1 MPLRWREQNGVLV
14 ETTAHFSA
22 QYHMNSSSS
31 LTNGRIARRAPGI
44 AARLLVAFSLWQ
56 PAVRAEINRLHLGSQ
71 FDAAGSQL
79 TFRVYSSRATRI
91 ELYLYSLPTGADEAA
106 HIALDRD
113 PASSVWSTTVPVAR
127 IRGEFAIAGA
137 IYYGFRAWGPN
148 WPFDPA
154 WSKAS
159 KAGFLADV
167 DANGNRFNPNKLL
180 FDPYARELSHDPVTP
195 AQPDGSVYASGPD
208 HFLQDSGRVAPK
220 GIVLATQP
228 GDIGAKPTRAL
239 KDDCIYEVQL
249 RGLTNADT
257 GVPKSLRGTYAG
269 AALKASVLKGLG
281 VSAVEFLPVQ
291 ETQNDANELIPNS
304 ANGDNYW
311 GYATLNYFAPDR
323 RYSSDKSAGGPTREF
338 KRMVKA
344 YHDAGLKVFIDVVY
358 NHTGEGYA
366 YHPDDKLTY
375 NLLSWRGLDNPT
387 YYSLTGDFQFSWDNT
402 GTGGNYNTVNPV
414 AQDLIVDSLAW
425 WRDELG
431 VDGFRFD
438 LASVLGNTC
447 EHGCFNFDKVDPKT
461 ALNRLARDLPDVALI
476 AEPWAIGGGTY
487 QVGNFPSGWSEWN
500 DKFRDTIRGS
510 QNKLGVDTLTT
521 GQLATRLAGSS
532 DLLQNNGRHPWNSIN
547 FIVAHDGFTLADL
560 YRFNGKNNNQPYPN
574 GPSDGGNDNNIA
586 WDQGGNASDQR
597 KAARN
602 GLALLMLSAGTP
614 MMTGGDEFLR
624 SLNGNNNPYNLDT
637 AANWLNYNLAS
648 GQKAFLTF
656 ARRLL
661 EFRAEH
667 AALRPA
673 DFYTAGQLQWF
684 RPDGGSADAA
694 YFDNPDNH
702 AIAWLIEGADFQD
715 PAAAVYVAYNAWSGD
730 VSFQL
735 PPPPTG
741 KKWFRAMDTSPWMEA
756 VSNFALAGSEEL
768 LPSLNYKL
776 GARAVLLAIAR

>member
-1 MPLRWREQNGVLV
+1 MHLSR
-14 ETTAHFSA
+14 
-22 QYHMNSSSS
+22 S
-31 LTNGRIARRAPGI
+31 LTNGRAAPNTLRI

-56 PAVRAEINRLHLGSQ
+56 PCMRAEINRLHLGPQ

-91 ELYLYSLPTGADEAA
+91 ELYLYARPTGADEAA
-106 HIALDRD
+106 HLALDRD
-113 PASSVWSTTVPVAR
+113 AATNVWSTTVPVAR
-127 IRGEFAIAGA
+127 LRGEFAIAGA

-154 WSKAS
+154 WTKGSKA
-159 KAGFLADV
+159 AFLSDI
-167 DANGNRFNPNKLL
+167 DENGNRFNPNKLL

-195 AQPDGSVYASGPD
+195 AQPDGSIYASGPD
-208 HFLQDSGRVAPK
+208 HFLQDTGRVAPK
-220 GIVLATQP
+220 GIVLAKQP
-228 GDIGAKPTRAL
+228 GDTGARPARAL

-249 RGLTNADT
+249 RGLTNADASI
-257 GVPKSLRGTYAG
+257 PKPLRGTYAG
-269 AALKASVLKGLG
+269 AALKASALKGLG
-281 VSAVEFLPVQ
+281 VTAVEFLPVQ

-304 ANGDNYW
+304 ASGDNYW

-338 KRMVKA
+338 KSMVKA
-344 YHDAGLKVFIDVVY
+344 YHNAGLKVFLDVVY

-366 YHPDDKLTY
+366 YHTDDSRTY

-387 YYSLTGDFQFSWDNT
+387 YYSLTSNFQFSWDNT

-447 EHGCFNFDKVDPKT
+447 EHGCFNFDKLDPKT

-500 DKFRDTIRGS
+500 DKFRDTIRSS
-510 QNKLGVDTLTT
+510 QNQLGVASLTT
-521 GQLATRLAGSS
+521 GRLATRVAGSS
-532 DLLQNNGRHPWNSIN
+532 DLLQNNGRRPWNSIN

-574 GPSDGGNDNNIA
+574 GPSDGGNDNNVA
-586 WDQGGNASDQR
+586 WDQGGNAPDQR

-624 SLNGNNNPYNLDT
+624 SLKGNNNPYNLDT
-637 AANWLNYNLAS
+637 AANWLNYKL
-648 GQKAFLTF
+648 GPDQKTFLTF
-656 ARRLL
+656 TRRLL
-661 EFRAEH
+661 DFRARH
-667 AALRPA
+667 TALRPA
-673 DFYTAGQLQWF
+673 DFYTASQLQWF
-684 RPDGGSADAA
+684 RPDGGPADAA

-702 AIAWLIEGADFQD
+702 AIAWLIDGAGFQD
-715 PAAAVYVAYNAWSGD
+715 TAAAVYVAYNAWSGD
-730 VSFQL
+730 LSFQL
-735 PPPPTG
+735 PPPPAG
-741 KKWFRAMDTSPWMEA
+741 KKWFRAMDTSPWMESA
-756 VSNFALAGSEEL
+756 SNFAVAGSEEL
-768 LPSLNYKL
+768 LTSPNYKL
-776 GARAVLLAIAR
+776 GARAVLAAIAR

>member
-1 MPLRWREQNGVLV
+1 MK
-14 ETTAHFSA
+14 
-22 QYHMNSSSS
+22 
-31 LTNGRIARRAPGI
+31 GR
-44 AARLLVAFSLWQ
+44 
-56 PAVRAEINRLHLGSQ
+56 
-71 FDAAGSQL
+71 
-79 TFRVYSSRATRI
+79 
-91 ELYLYSLPTGADEAA
+91 
-106 HIALDRD
+106 
-113 PASSVWSTTVPVAR
+113 
-127 IRGEFAIAGA
+127 
-137 IYYGFRAWGPN
+137 
-148 WPFDPA
+148 
-154 WSKAS
+154 
-159 KAGFLADV
+159 KAGFIADV

-195 AQPDGSVYASGPD
+195 AQPDGSIYASGPD
-208 HFLQDSGRVAPK
+208 HFLQDSGRAAPK
-220 GIVLATQP
+220 GIVLANQP

-239 KDDCIYEVQL
+239 KDDVIYEVQL
-249 RGLTNADT
+249 RGLTNADAS
-257 GVPKSLRGTYAG
+257 VPKPLRGTYAG
-269 AALKASVLKGLG
+269 AALKASALKGLG

-291 ETQNDANELIPNS
+291 ETQNDANELISNS
-304 ANGDNYW
+304 ASGDNYW

-323 RYSSDKSAGGPTREF
+323 RYSSDKSPGGPTREF

-387 YYSLTGDFQFSWDNT
+387 YYSLTSNFQFSWDNT

-425 WRDELG
+425 WRDQLG

-447 EHGCFNFDKVDPKT
+447 EHGCFNFDKLDSKT
-461 ALNRLARDLPDVALI
+461 ALNRLARDLPGVALI
-476 AEPWAIGGGTY
+476 AEPWAIGDGTY

-500 DKFRDTIRGS
+500 DKFRDTIRRS
-510 QNKLGVDTLTT
+510 QNKLGVDDVTT
-521 GQLATRLAGSS
+521 GLLATRFAGSS
-532 DLLQNNGRHPWNSIN
+532 DLFQDNGRRPWNSIN

-586 WDQGGNASDQR
+586 WDQSGNASDQR

-637 AANWLNYNLAS
+637 AFNWLNYNL
-648 GQKAFLTF
+648 GPDQKTFLTF

-661 EFRAEH
+661 DFRASH
-667 AALRPA
+667 PALRPA
-673 DFYTAGQLQWF
+673 DFYTAAQLQWF
-684 RPDGGSADAA
+684 RPDGGPADAA
-694 YFDNPDNH
+694 YFDNADNH
-702 AIAWLIEGADFQD
+702 AIAWLINGADFGD
-715 PAAAVYVAYNAWSGD
+715 PAAAVYIAYNAWSSD

-735 PPPPTG
+735 PPPPAG
-741 KKWFRAMDTSPWMEA
+741 KNWFRAMDTSPWMEPA
-756 VSNFALAGSEEL
+756 SNFAPAGSEEL
-768 LPSLNYKL
+768 LASLNYKL
-776 GARAVLLAIAR
+776 GPRAVLLAISR